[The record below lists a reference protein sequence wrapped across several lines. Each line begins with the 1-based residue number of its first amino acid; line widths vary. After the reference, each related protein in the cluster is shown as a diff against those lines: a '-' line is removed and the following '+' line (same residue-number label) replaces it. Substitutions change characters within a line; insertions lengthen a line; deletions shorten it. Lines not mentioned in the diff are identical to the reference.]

1 MTRTRLWMVAVALG
15 VAIALLACCVAM
27 AATGWVDIE
36 QRLSPAQLHATGL
49 DTLKAEQLAL
59 LNRLLREDDAA
70 RADAAARAPVARP
83 VGDAPAAGADTTAP
97 PPAREPL
104 FGFNDGP
111 IVTRLVGT
119 LSGWEPGTEFT
130 FANGQRWEGAQG
142 PLHLAQAARF
152 ARGEAG
158 AWRGGS
164 LVHPHRRRHPRCAG
178 VPHRLSTRAAPTR
191 AP

>member
-1 MTRTRLWMVAVALG
+1 
-15 VAIALLACCVAM
+15 M

-70 RADAAARAPVARP
+70 RAGRRRACTVARP

-119 LSGWEPGTEFT
+119 LSGWETRHGVHLRQRSALGRCSRATTPLRKPLDSPEVKLVPG
-130 FANGQRWEGAQG
+130 AAGRWFFRIDDDT
-142 PLHLAQAARF
+142 PV
-152 ARGEAG
+152 RGLY
-158 AWRGGS
+158 RID
-164 LVHPHRRRHPRCAG
+164 
-178 VPHRLSTRAAPTR
+178 
-191 AP
+191 